1 MAEERV
7 ATPDGAG
14 GASVDARDLDDA
26 MEQSLASREILLA
39 LGRQG
44 DSSDQIL
51 DTIVERARRLCRA
64 DAAQLALL
72 DG

>member
-1 MAEERV
+1 MAEERE

-14 GASVDARDLDDA
+14 DASVDARDLDDA